1 MKKLMTYKTLGRTN
15 LKISRIGLGTAE
27 IGFAYGLGHKTVPSD
42 AEADYLLKS
51 AVEMGINF
59 FDTASIHQLSD
70 ERIARSGIAKIPG
83 VIIAT
88 KCAHF
93 LEKGE
98 DPEREELEKRIR
110 EEVETSLRN
119 LQLNTLPILQ
129 LHGGTK
135 EQIERGDVIE
145 ILGKIKKEGKARY
158 IGISTRGE
166 EAPIAAIKSGF
177 FDVIHVAYSI
187 LDQRMAKTVLST
199 AEQNNIGVINRSVLL
214 KGALSGASKILP
226 SELTKLKENSD
237 KARDIAEK
245 LGISLPSLALR
256 FVLSEEA
263 ISTSLIGTSQ
273 IGHLKEAI
281 DAVAVGLLSDD
292 VIVELQ
298 KLAIDDPLQIDP
310 AKWPRIS

>member
-1 MKKLMTYKTLGRTN
+1 MKTKTLGRTN
-15 LKISRIGLGTAE
+15 LKVSRVGLGTAE
-27 IGFAYGLGHKTVPSD
+27 IGFAYGLGHKIVPSD
-42 AEADYLLKS
+42 VEADRLLKS

-59 FDTASIHQLSD
+59 FDTANIHQLAD

-98 DPEREELEKRIR
+98 DPEIGELEKRIR
-110 EEVETSLRN
+110 GEVETSLRN
-119 LQLNTLPILQ
+119 LKLDTLPILQ

-135 EQIERGDVIE
+135 EQIERGAVIE
-145 ILGKIKKEGKARY
+145 ILDKIKKEGKARY
-158 IGISTRGE
+158 VGISTRGE
-166 EAPIAAIKSGF
+166 EASVAAIKSGF

-187 LDQRMAKTVLST
+187 LDQRMAKNVLPA
-199 AEQNNIGVINRSVLL
+199 AEHNNIGVINRSVLL
-214 KGALSGASKILP
+214 KGVLSGASKILP
-226 SELTKLKENSD
+226 PELAPLKENSD

-263 ISTSLIGTSQ
+263 VSTSLIGTNQ
-273 IGHLKEAI
+273 IGHLKEVMDAI
-281 DAVAVGLLSDD
+281 AAEPLSDE
-292 VIVELQ
+292 VIVELN
-298 KLAIDDPLQIDP
+298 KLAINDPMQIDP
-310 AKWPRIS
+310 AKWPQIS